1 MSKRPLTQ
9 LEFEHMAQY
18 LERYYWSLSDLKLIV
33 EQLDSRIIAYE
44 ENDDPITRIRIL
56 TDEESFCEPTASSRY
71 SALEIVIRRRLE
83 QLVDLHDLLRDYFI
97 EPAFFNWFAGKGQT
111 GLSFNKAVTMGS
123 GPLSEEDFDTLLQEY
138 GIEEYHYSSELE
150 VLVVGRED
158 WNSELL
164 MTQID
169 LRTNMRLKVYSQ
181 EMVFAYLACGKD
193 PFDSPSILRFFG
205 NEHPV
210 LQYLMSLGFDW
221 PSTYV
226 GQSSFHLSEIGWPK
240 EGLLKHMGYR
250 VGRAAPSESQ
260 RRATL
265 LQVYQQKQLPSVVS
279 RAYIESWGEPNSAI
293 RLKKIAGS
301 LAAFVRMAKQRDQKR
316 LELSISQWEADL
328 EWLRN
333 SVYSGRHRFVW
344 PSTFLGKR

>member
-1 MSKRPLTQ
+1 MSQRSPSQ
-9 LEFEHMAQY
+9 SNFEYFAQY
-18 LERYYWSLSDLKLIV
+18 LEKYYWSLPDIKLIAN
-33 EQLDSRIIAYE
+33 QLDSRITAYE
-44 ENDDPITRIRIL
+44 EVDNLITRIHIL
-56 TDEESFCEPTASSRY
+56 TDERKFSEPATYPRY
-71 SALEIVIRRRLE
+71 NALEIVIRRRLE
-83 QLVDLHDLLRDYFI
+83 QLVQLYDWLHDYLA
-97 EPAFFNWFAGKGQT
+97 EPAFFNWFTGKGQT
-111 GLSFNKAVTMGS
+111 GLTFSKAVTMGS
-123 GPLSEEDFDTLLQEY
+123 SPLSEDDFDALVQEY
-138 GIEEYHYSSELE
+138 GIEAYHPSNELE
-150 VLVVGRED
+150 VLIVGRED
-158 WNSELL
+158 WDSELL

-193 PFDSPSILRFFG
+193 PFDSPPILHFFG

-226 GQSSFHLSEIGWPK
+226 GPSGLHLSESGWAK

-260 RRATL
+260 RRAIL
-265 LQVYQQKQLPSVVS
+265 LQVYQQKQLPIVGS
-279 RAYIESWGEPNSAI
+279 RDYVESWGEANSAT
-293 RLKKIAGS
+293 RLKKIADS
-301 LAAFVRMAKQRDQKR
+301 LAAFARMAKRREEKQ